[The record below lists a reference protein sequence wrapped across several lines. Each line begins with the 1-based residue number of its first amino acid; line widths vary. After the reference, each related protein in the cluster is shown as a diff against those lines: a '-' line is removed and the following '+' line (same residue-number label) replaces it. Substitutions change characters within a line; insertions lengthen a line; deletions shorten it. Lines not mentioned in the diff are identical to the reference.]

1 MTELNFAE
9 MWKERQLESFDGE
22 IWKQCTVSAFYE
34 ISNYGRVK
42 QIRSITK
49 SKHPIPRITPQRLD
63 GKGYC
68 TCSLITTDSKCSN
81 GFKVHRLVGFCFI
94 ENSNN
99 LEQIN
104 HINGQK
110 TFNVVYNLEW
120 ISNLDNMRHSYKI
133 GLREDSSK
141 GEMNGRSI
149 LSEKDVIK
157 IYENLEFKTINE
169 HMKEYG
175 VERSTIQ
182 LIYADKHWVHVT
194 QGLKKRF
201 VSTQDVYSKCYNDK
215 ELFIFKTR
223 SDLLEK
229 LYCSKT
235 RIKNR
240 NIKHHISGYD
250 VEFITAREYFD
261 ILYSME

>member
-1 MTELNFAE
+1 MAELNFEE

-22 IWKQCTVSAFYE
+22 IWEQCTVSAFYE
-34 ISNYGRVK
+34 ISNYGRIK

-63 GKGYC
+63 NKGYC
-68 TCSLITTDSKCSN
+68 SCSIIVDNSKSSN

-94 ENSNN
+94 ENLNN

-104 HINGQK
+104 EKK
-110 TFNVVYNLEW
+110 TCNVVNNLEW
-120 ISNLDNMRHSYKI
+120 ISNLDNMRHSYEI

-141 GEMNGRSI
+141 GEMNGRSV
-149 LSEKDVIK
+149 LTEKDVIK
-157 IYENLEFKTINE
+157 IYENLEFKTIDE
-169 HMKEYG
+169 YMKEYG

-182 LIYADKHWVHVT
+182 LIYSDKNWVHVT
-194 QGLKKRF
+194 KSLKKRF
-201 VSTQDVYSKCYNDK
+201 VSSQDVYSKCYNDK
-215 ELFIFKTR
+215 EFLIFKTR
-223 SDLLEK
+223 ADLLEK

-235 RIKNR
+235 RIRNR
-240 NIKHHISGYD
+240 DIKHHISGYD
-250 VEFITAREYFD
+250 VEFITAKEYFD